1 MLKSLELSKKLILGL
16 GIMVAISA
24 AMMIIAIVSLHDIGG
39 LVNRLYQSPFTVST
53 QSIMLQKEIQNMGRE
68 IRGMVLYEDPSYFDS
83 VLASSGRAKANLALV
98 EKRFL
103 GDQQLILDMYQ
114 SLDEIEAAGKEI
126 NRLVAGGK
134 IEEAKNSAD
143 IDFRT
148 AMKSGIE
155 TSQEIVDF
163 ALDKAL
169 EFNEDA
175 GIALENATV
184 MLIVLL
190 VVMVVLCMGVTTV
203 LSRAVSRPISQLTDA
218 AKKLAA
224 GALNIEIDYY
234 SKDEVGTLAEM
245 FREMSGSMKAVI
257 KDIGQQLGAMSNGDF
272 TVAPRAEY
280 TGDYVSIKNA
290 LINIRESLSNTLNE
304 INLSADQVFSGS
316 AQVSDSAQTF
326 SEGAADQAGS
336 IEELAAAINEISFQ
350 VRETAANMEAA
361 RRLTAKAGE
370 QVAVSNRQMEEMLL
384 AMGEIGAKTEQI
396 RAINNTIEEIAFQT
410 NILALNAAVEAAHA
424 GESGKGFAVV
434 AGEVRRLA
442 GKSTDAAKRTSDLI
456 DGTVQAVE
464 KGRKIAN
471 ITAESLHNVVESTN
485 EVLNTVDK
493 IDEAMLA
500 LRGDIPL
507 GETTTCGDF
516 NYATDLVK
524 FVRDEFGDKFEIAVA
539 GSPEGHIACRSLDAD
554 IAVLRQ
560 KQDNGADYIM
570 TQLCWA
576 DRFIEL
582 LAPTQ

>member
-1 MLKSLELSKKLILGL
+1 MLKNLELSKKLILGL

-163 ALDKAL
+163 TLDKAL

-493 IDEAMLA
+493 IDEAA
-500 LRGDIPL
+500 QHQ
-507 GETTTCGDF
+507 
-516 NYATDLVK
+516 
-524 FVRDEFGDKFEIAVA
+524 A
-539 GSPEGHIACRSLDAD
+539 GSIVQVTQEIDQISYVVQNNSATSEESAAASEELSGQAQMLKELVGRFKIDGSEN
-554 IAVLRQ
+554 VN
-560 KQDNGADYIM
+560 QDHAYIYH
-570 TQLCWA
+570 
-576 DRFIEL
+576 
-582 LAPTQ
+582 

>member
-1 MLKSLELSKKLILGL
+1 MLKNLELSKKLILGL

-83 VLASSGRAKANLALV
+83 VLASSGRAKAKLALV

-493 IDEAMLA
+493 IDEAA
-500 LRGDIPL
+500 QHQ
-507 GETTTCGDF
+507 
-516 NYATDLVK
+516 
-524 FVRDEFGDKFEIAVA
+524 A
-539 GSPEGHIACRSLDAD
+539 GSIVQVTQEIDQISYVVQNNSATSEESAAASEELSGQAQMLKELVGRFKIDGSEN
-554 IAVLRQ
+554 VN
-560 KQDNGADYIM
+560 QDHAYIYH
-570 TQLCWA
+570 
-576 DRFIEL
+576 
-582 LAPTQ
+582 

>member
-1 MLKSLELSKKLILGL
+1 MLKNLELSKKLILGL

-114 SLDEIEAAGKEI
+114 SLDEIGAAGKEI

-493 IDEAMLA
+493 IDEAA
-500 LRGDIPL
+500 QHQ
-507 GETTTCGDF
+507 
-516 NYATDLVK
+516 
-524 FVRDEFGDKFEIAVA
+524 A
-539 GSPEGHIACRSLDAD
+539 GSIVQVTQEIDQISYVVQNNSATSEESAAASEELSGQAQMLKELVGRFKIDGSEN
-554 IAVLRQ
+554 VN
-560 KQDNGADYIM
+560 QDHAYIYH
-570 TQLCWA
+570 
-576 DRFIEL
+576 
-582 LAPTQ
+582 

>member
-280 TGDYVSIKNA
+280 TGYYVSIKNA

-493 IDEAMLA
+493 IDEAA
-500 LRGDIPL
+500 QHQ
-507 GETTTCGDF
+507 
-516 NYATDLVK
+516 
-524 FVRDEFGDKFEIAVA
+524 A
-539 GSPEGHIACRSLDAD
+539 GSIVQVTQEIDQISYVVQNNSATSEESAAASEELSGQAQMLKELVGRFKIDGSEN
-554 IAVLRQ
+554 VN
-560 KQDNGADYIM
+560 QDHAYIYH
-570 TQLCWA
+570 
-576 DRFIEL
+576 
-582 LAPTQ
+582 

>member
-1 MLKSLELSKKLILGL
+1 MLKNLELSKKLILGL

-24 AMMIIAIVSLHDIGG
+24 AMMIIAIVSLHDSGG

-493 IDEAMLA
+493 IDEAA
-500 LRGDIPL
+500 QHQ
-507 GETTTCGDF
+507 
-516 NYATDLVK
+516 
-524 FVRDEFGDKFEIAVA
+524 A
-539 GSPEGHIACRSLDAD
+539 GSIVQVTQEIDQISYVVQNNSATSEESAAASEELSGQAQMLKELVGRFKIDGSEN
-554 IAVLRQ
+554 VN
-560 KQDNGADYIM
+560 QDHAYIYH
-570 TQLCWA
+570 
-576 DRFIEL
+576 
-582 LAPTQ
+582 

>member
-1 MLKSLELSKKLILGL
+1 MLKNLELSKKLILGL

-114 SLDEIEAAGKEI
+114 SLDEIEAEGKEI

-493 IDEAMLA
+493 IDEAA
-500 LRGDIPL
+500 QHQ
-507 GETTTCGDF
+507 
-516 NYATDLVK
+516 
-524 FVRDEFGDKFEIAVA
+524 A
-539 GSPEGHIACRSLDAD
+539 GSIVQVTQEIDQISYVVQNNSATSEESAAASEELSGQAQMLKELVGRFKIDGSEN
-554 IAVLRQ
+554 VN
-560 KQDNGADYIM
+560 QDHAYIYH
-570 TQLCWA
+570 
-576 DRFIEL
+576 
-582 LAPTQ
+582 

>member
-1 MLKSLELSKKLILGL
+1 MLKNLELSKKLILGL

-316 AQVSDSAQTF
+316 AQVSDSTQTF

-493 IDEAMLA
+493 IDEAA
-500 LRGDIPL
+500 QHQ
-507 GETTTCGDF
+507 
-516 NYATDLVK
+516 
-524 FVRDEFGDKFEIAVA
+524 A
-539 GSPEGHIACRSLDAD
+539 GSIVQVTQEIDQISYVVQNNSATSEESAAASEELSGQAQMLKELVGRFKIDGSEN
-554 IAVLRQ
+554 VN
-560 KQDNGADYIM
+560 QDHAYIYH
-570 TQLCWA
+570 
-576 DRFIEL
+576 
-582 LAPTQ
+582 

>member
-1 MLKSLELSKKLILGL
+1 MLKNLELSKKLILGL

-493 IDEAMLA
+493 IDEAA
-500 LRGDIPL
+500 QHQ
-507 GETTTCGDF
+507 
-516 NYATDLVK
+516 
-524 FVRDEFGDKFEIAVA
+524 A
-539 GSPEGHIACRSLDAD
+539 GSIVQVTQD
-554 IAVLRQ
+554 IDQISYVVQNNSATSEESAAASEELSGQAQMLKELVGRF
-560 KQDNGADYIM
+560 KIDGSENVNQDHAYIYH
-570 TQLCWA
+570 
-576 DRFIEL
+576 
-582 LAPTQ
+582 

>member
-1 MLKSLELSKKLILGL
+1 MLKNLELSKKLILGL

-83 VLASSGRAKANLALV
+83 ILASSGRAKANLALV

-336 IEELAAAINEISFQ
+336 IDELAAAINEISYQ

-493 IDEAMLA
+493 IDEAA
-500 LRGDIPL
+500 QHQ
-507 GETTTCGDF
+507 
-516 NYATDLVK
+516 
-524 FVRDEFGDKFEIAVA
+524 A
-539 GSPEGHIACRSLDAD
+539 GSIVQVIQEIDQISYVVQNNSATSEESAAASEELSGQAQMLKELVGRFKIDGSEN
-554 IAVLRQ
+554 VN
-560 KQDNGADYIM
+560 QDHAYIYH
-570 TQLCWA
+570 
-576 DRFIEL
+576 
-582 LAPTQ
+582 

>member
-24 AMMIIAIVSLHDIGG
+24 AMMIIAIVSLHAIGG

-493 IDEAMLA
+493 IDEAA
-500 LRGDIPL
+500 QHQ
-507 GETTTCGDF
+507 
-516 NYATDLVK
+516 
-524 FVRDEFGDKFEIAVA
+524 A
-539 GSPEGHIACRSLDAD
+539 GSIVQVTQEIDQISYVVQNNSATSEESAAASEELSGQAQMLKELVGRFKIDGSEN
-554 IAVLRQ
+554 VN
-560 KQDNGADYIM
+560 QDHAYIYH
-570 TQLCWA
+570 
-576 DRFIEL
+576 
-582 LAPTQ
+582 

>member
-1 MLKSLELSKKLILGL
+1 MLKNLELSKKLILGL
-16 GIMVAISA
+16 EIMVAISA

-493 IDEAMLA
+493 IDEAA
-500 LRGDIPL
+500 QHQ
-507 GETTTCGDF
+507 
-516 NYATDLVK
+516 
-524 FVRDEFGDKFEIAVA
+524 A
-539 GSPEGHIACRSLDAD
+539 GSIVQVTQEIDQISYVVQNNSATSEESAAASEELSGQAQMLKELVGRFKIDGSEN
-554 IAVLRQ
+554 VN
-560 KQDNGADYIM
+560 QDHAYIYH
-570 TQLCWA
+570 
-576 DRFIEL
+576 
-582 LAPTQ
+582 

>member
-1 MLKSLELSKKLILGL
+1 MLKNLELSKKLILGL

-68 IRGMVLYEDPSYFDS
+68 IRGMVLYEAPSYFDS

-493 IDEAMLA
+493 IDEAA
-500 LRGDIPL
+500 QHQ
-507 GETTTCGDF
+507 
-516 NYATDLVK
+516 
-524 FVRDEFGDKFEIAVA
+524 A
-539 GSPEGHIACRSLDAD
+539 GSIVQVTQEIDQISYVVQNNSATSEESAAASEELSGQAQMLKELVGRFKIDGSEN
-554 IAVLRQ
+554 VN
-560 KQDNGADYIM
+560 QDHAYIYH
-570 TQLCWA
+570 
-576 DRFIEL
+576 
-582 LAPTQ
+582 

>member
-1 MLKSLELSKKLILGL
+1 MLKNLELSKKLILGL

-493 IDEAMLA
+493 IDEAA
-500 LRGDIPL
+500 QQQ
-507 GETTTCGDF
+507 
-516 NYATDLVK
+516 
-524 FVRDEFGDKFEIAVA
+524 A
-539 GSPEGHIACRSLDAD
+539 GSIVQVTQEIDQISYVVQNNSATSEESAAASEELSGQAQMLKELVGRFKIDGSEN
-554 IAVLRQ
+554 VN
-560 KQDNGADYIM
+560 QDHAYIYH
-570 TQLCWA
+570 
-576 DRFIEL
+576 
-582 LAPTQ
+582 

>member
-1 MLKSLELSKKLILGL
+1 MLKNLELSKKLILGL

-350 VRETAANMEAA
+350 VQETAANMEAA

-493 IDEAMLA
+493 IDEAA
-500 LRGDIPL
+500 QHQ
-507 GETTTCGDF
+507 
-516 NYATDLVK
+516 
-524 FVRDEFGDKFEIAVA
+524 A
-539 GSPEGHIACRSLDAD
+539 GSIVQVTQEIDQISYVVQNNSATSEESAAASEELSGQAQMLKELVGRFKIDGSEN
-554 IAVLRQ
+554 VN
-560 KQDNGADYIM
+560 QDHAYIYH
-570 TQLCWA
+570 
-576 DRFIEL
+576 
-582 LAPTQ
+582 

>member
-1 MLKSLELSKKLILGL
+1 MLKNLELSKKLILGL

-336 IEELAAAINEISFQ
+336 IDELAAAINEISFQ

-493 IDEAMLA
+493 IDEAA
-500 LRGDIPL
+500 QHQ
-507 GETTTCGDF
+507 
-516 NYATDLVK
+516 
-524 FVRDEFGDKFEIAVA
+524 A
-539 GSPEGHIACRSLDAD
+539 GSIVQVTQEIDQISYVVQNNSATSEESAAASEELSGQAQMLKELVGRFKIDGSEN
-554 IAVLRQ
+554 VN
-560 KQDNGADYIM
+560 QDHAYIYH
-570 TQLCWA
+570 
-576 DRFIEL
+576 
-582 LAPTQ
+582 

>member
-1 MLKSLELSKKLILGL
+1 MLKNLELSKKLILGL

-350 VRETAANMEAA
+350 VRDMEAA

-493 IDEAMLA
+493 IDEAA
-500 LRGDIPL
+500 QHQ
-507 GETTTCGDF
+507 
-516 NYATDLVK
+516 
-524 FVRDEFGDKFEIAVA
+524 A
-539 GSPEGHIACRSLDAD
+539 GSIVQVTQEIDQISYVVQNNSATSEESAAASEELSGQAQMLKELVGRFKIDGSEN
-554 IAVLRQ
+554 VN
-560 KQDNGADYIM
+560 QDHAYIYH
-570 TQLCWA
+570 
-576 DRFIEL
+576 
-582 LAPTQ
+582 